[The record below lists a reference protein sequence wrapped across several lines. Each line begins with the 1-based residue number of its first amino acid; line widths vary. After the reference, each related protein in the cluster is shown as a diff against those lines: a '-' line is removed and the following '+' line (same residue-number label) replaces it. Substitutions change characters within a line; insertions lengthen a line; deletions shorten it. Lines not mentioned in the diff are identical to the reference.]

1 MEQVCQSRVIPGMT
15 HLIFTRRRTQIG
27 AVFVGLLIAAVI
39 VILATLDL
47 APFIASRAS
56 AALNKPVS
64 IASAKLQLSFKPRV
78 MLEDVKVGAIGS
90 NGRADFADAESMRVS
105 INLWEFLTGDL
116 VFPEVQV
123 SNAHLALTRDAK
135 GNVNWTDEKEKKEAV
150 TAPEIP
156 EIQSLNIKNTTV
168 TYRDEMTSTNLALNV
183 ETQEPPGGTEPTL
196 RVRGTGTY
204 KGAQAKLDVKGGSI
218 LMLRDTIKPYPLNGT
233 FSAGDTD
240 VTLSGTVTDPTH
252 FTGLNVK
259 LQIKG
264 KNADE
269 LFPLFGIAIFPTPP
283 YTLET
288 KLDRDDGKWI
298 LTDIAG
304 VVGETDLA
312 GKLTWDVSNAK
323 PRLDG
328 ALHSK
333 SLKLKDMA
341 GFIGAAPGDATTP
354 VEVKMEAADRE
365 KKRRVEMGEGE
376 KVVANALAIPDQP
389 MSLEKLNSMN
399 AKVKLTADT
408 VVTKGF
414 PIDTLSVDLELKDGV
429 LRLKPLNFNVENGR
443 LGFDIAVNSNT
454 APVKTDINIAV
465 EKFPLHRLLG
475 EVDKSLETSGNNWG
489 AIGGRIELHGT
500 GNSMHKIMATSEG
513 SVALLAEDG
522 QISLLLVELM
532 DLDIAESLGILLT
545 KDRPVKI
552 RCMALDMSV
561 EKGLM
566 NSRTF
571 VIDTADSAII
581 GSGTA
586 DLGREVFDLKL
597 NPKPKDN
604 SLAAIRA
611 PILIKGSFGKPSIG
625 PDMGVVTARGGVA
638 VALGVVLT
646 PFAALLP
653 LIEIGRGKD
662 MNCSQLIQSTAETAA
677 QQKGP
682 KP

>member
-1 MEQVCQSRVIPGMT
+1 MAPPLYKRRGPQV
-15 HLIFTRRRTQIG
+15 G
-27 AVFVGLLIAAVI
+27 AVLIGILIAGAI
-39 VILATLDL
+39 IILATLDL
-47 APFIASRAS
+47 APFIAARAS

-64 IASAKLQLSFKPRV
+64 IARAKLELSFKPRV
-78 MLEDVKVGAIGS
+78 MLEGVKVGTVGS
-90 NGRADFADAESMRVS
+90 NGRADFADAETMRVS
-105 INLWEFLTGDL
+105 VNLWELLTGDL

-123 SNAHLALTRDAK
+123 SNARLALTRDAK
-135 GNVNWTDEKEKKEAV
+135 GNVNWSDEKEKKAIS
-150 TAPEIP
+150 APEIP
-156 EIQSLNIKNTTV
+156 EIQSLNIKNTVV
-168 TYRDEMTSTNLALNV
+168 TYRDDITSTNLTLNV
-183 ETQEPPGGTEPTL
+183 ETQEPPGGQEPTL

-204 KGAQAKLDVKGGSI
+204 RGVPSKLEVKGGSI
-218 LMLRDTIKPYPLNGT
+218 LMLRDTITPYPLNGT
-233 FSAGDTD
+233 FSAGNTD
-240 VTLSGTVTDPTH
+240 LTMSGTVIDPTH

-264 KNADE
+264 QNADE

-283 YTLET
+283 YTLDT
-288 KLDRDDGKWI
+288 RLDRDGSKWI
-298 LTDIAG
+298 LTNIAG
-304 VVGETDLA
+304 VVGDTDLS
-312 GKLTWDVSNAK
+312 GKLTWDVSNDK

-328 ALHSK
+328 ELHSK
-333 SLKLKDMA
+333 SLKLRDMA

-354 VEVKMEAADRE
+354 VEVKAEAADRE

-376 KVVANALAIPDQP
+376 QVVANELAIPDRP

-414 PIDTLSVDLELKDGV
+414 PIDTLAADLELKDGILK
-429 LRLKPLNFNVENGR
+429 LRPLNFNVENGR
-443 LGFDIAVNSNT
+443 LGFDIVVNSNT
-454 APVKTDINIAV
+454 APVKTDVNIIV
-465 EKFPLHRLLG
+465 EKFPLHRMLG
-475 EVDKSLETSGNNWG
+475 EIDKSLETSGKNWG
-489 AIGGRIELHGT
+489 AIGGRIQLQGT
-500 GNSMHKIMATSEG
+500 GNSMHKILATSDG

-532 DLDIAESLGILLT
+532 DVDIAESLGILLT

-611 PILIKGSFGKPSIG
+611 PILIKGSFGKPAIG
-625 PDMGVVTARGGVA
+625 PDIGVVTARGGAA
-638 VALGVVLT
+638 VALGLVLT

-677 QQKGP
+677 QQKRS